1 MAGRVSPPSPGPSL
15 IPGLWE
21 ISVFLALCL
30 TRFVLGSTPLR
41 PFICGQARVHSSQF
55 TEPFWERGG
64 KPRGRGLATSS
75 KEEDKIWGETGD
87 SVFVLPANLAPR
99 RAEGGIPNVG
109 AGEEDGKKSDYS
121 FSPH

>member
-1 MAGRVSPPSPGPSL
+1 VCTAVNLLNHFGNGEESREAAGS
-15 IPGLWE
+15 
-21 ISVFLALCL
+21 
-30 TRFVLGSTPLR
+30 R
-41 PFICGQARVHSSQF
+41 PR
-55 TEPFWERGG
+55 R
-64 KPRGRGLATSS
+64 K
-75 KEEDKIWGETGD
+75 EDKIWGETGD